1 MTCRVAQL
9 RHKEVI
15 NSVTGCRI
23 GTVDDVEVDTASARI
38 LSIVIYGRGK
48 IFGIWGKCEDY
59 VISWENIVLVGE
71 DTILVKECIR
81 KSAPKRRKS
90 SFFDL
95 FFKKF

>member
-23 GTVDDVEVDTASARI
+23 GTVDDVEVDTASAKV
-38 LSIVIYGRGK
+38 LAIVIYGRGR
-48 IFGIWGKCEDY
+48 FWGFWGKCEDY
-59 VISWENIVLVGE
+59 IISWDNITLIGE

-81 KSAPKRRKS
+81 RSSSKGSKSG
-90 SFFDL
+90 FFGS
-95 FFKKF
+95 FFKK

>member
-23 GTVDDVEVDTASARI
+23 GTVDDVEVDTATARI
-38 LSIVIYGRGK
+38 VAIVIYGRGK

-59 VISWENIVLVGE
+59 IISWENIVLIGE

-81 KSAPKRRKS
+81 KSAKKRWKLP
-90 SFFDL
+90 FFEF